1 MPVNKKGIAIVIVL
15 VFATALLGL
24 AGIYVRSSRE
34 ATPINSKILER
45 VQLDFIG
52 QGITQ
57 LALLK
62 FKQLPSEFYYAYN
75 FSVRDKRVANVDPCA
90 KYLEGPLKGER
101 DEPFKL
107 SYSTKCRVLGQTK
120 YKVDSIEFEV
130 IIEGNGMKRSI
141 KKTINSTR
149 IKN

>member
-1 MPVNKKGIAIVIVL
+1 MNKRGIAIVIVL

-24 AGIYVRSSRE
+24 AGVYVRNSRE

-45 VQLDFIG
+45 VQMDFIG

-75 FSVRDKRVANVDPCA
+75 FSVRDKRVSVVDPWE
-90 KYLEGPLKGER
+90 KYLLGPLKGDR
-101 DEPFKL
+101 NEPFPL
-107 SYSTKCRVLGQTK
+107 TYSTKCRVLGQTR
-120 YKVDSIEFEV
+120 YKIDSIEFEV

-149 IKN
+149 VKN